1 MECDHWNWTFFGG
14 LLLTPDVQ
22 LTFDPALN
30 PDRDSVWILS
40 LRATL
45 MF

>member
-14 LLLTPDVQ
+14 LRLTPDVQ